1 MKYDDHIG
9 SRYWNEIRQRILKRS
24 DGKCEKCGKMWRL
37 QIHHINY
44 DRVGR
49 ELDSD
54 LLAVCQPC
62 HRAIHGIDS
71 PDSPQSRRDSER
83 EETTN
88 NEQVTN
94 GIH

>member
-71 PDSPQSRRDSER
+71 PDRPQRRRDSER

-88 NEQVTN
+88 NEQITN